1 MGASRKEA
9 SCPPTTTEKDGCDI
23 NSPFAHWVLLSG
35 QESMLMIKLRQVNK
49 LTYRAAELKRKV
61 EKEILIRVDF

>member
-1 MGASRKEA
+1 
-9 SCPPTTTEKDGCDI
+9 
-23 NSPFAHWVLLSG
+23 
-35 QESMLMIKLRQVNK
+35 MIKLRQVNK